1 VTDVIVALDVPS
13 RRRALALVDELGHA
27 GGFYKVGLELFTR
40 EGPGVLRALRERGK
54 RIFLDLKLLD
64 IPNTVAAAVRAAV
77 DHDVDLLT
85 VHTTGGV
92 DMMSA
97 AAEAAGDRIRL
108 LGVTLLTSLATP
120 AVETIWNRAVV
131 SLQDEV
137 VRLAELAR
145 SAGIHGVV
153 SSAHEAAALR
163 SRLGADAY
171 LVTPGI
177 RLAHGA
183 PDDQARVMTPA
194 QAVRAGANA
203 LVVGRPITGAPDP
216 AAALADV
223 LRDAGSAT

>member
-1 VTDVIVALDVPS
+1 
-13 RRRALALVDELGHA
+13 LVDELGHA